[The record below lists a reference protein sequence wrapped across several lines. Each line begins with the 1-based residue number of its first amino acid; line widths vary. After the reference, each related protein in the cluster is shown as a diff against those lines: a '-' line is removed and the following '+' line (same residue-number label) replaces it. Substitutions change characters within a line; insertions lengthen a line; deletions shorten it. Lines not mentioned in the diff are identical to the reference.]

1 MRRVLERSGLVPS
14 LRGALTSAAVCGH
27 WLLSV
32 SLSIEVQC
40 GEHPSFW
47 PPSCGKGGSLS
58 WPPQAAALDSALGLV
73 PTPSLFELTLQS
85 PPAFRAD
92 TASQQLQRR
101 GGVGAHAL
109 PSTSCS
115 SPNLSVPVYRWGSDW
130 CERSPSSLLGRGGA
144 ELSPITSVDWLCPGL
159 YFKGWGQ
166 LP

>member
-1 MRRVLERSGLVPS
+1 MFLLQYYILPFLLLLSISIESQE
-14 LRGALTSAAVCGH
+14 VCG
-27 WLLSV
+27 
-32 SLSIEVQC
+32 
-40 GEHPSFW
+40 FFTFKD
-47 PPSCGKGGSLS
+47 SCGKGGSLS